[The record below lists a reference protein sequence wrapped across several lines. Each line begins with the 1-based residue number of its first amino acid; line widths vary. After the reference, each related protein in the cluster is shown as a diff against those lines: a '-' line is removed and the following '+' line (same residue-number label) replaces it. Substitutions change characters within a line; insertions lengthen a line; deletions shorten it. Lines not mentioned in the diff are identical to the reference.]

1 MRLPQRRQTGARRKS
16 APSFSPIPISPAASR
31 RPGGSPPKSTD
42 EQAAAGLDRLSP
54 DELSKF
60 TDLNDAY
67 RGRFGIP
74 FIMAV
79 KGKSKA
85 DILAAFERR
94 LDNDPDAETQTAL
107 VEIDRIA
114 ALRLADILK

>member
-1 MRLPQRRQTGARRKS
+1 MVAGLGPFADVVVDPRHSAAGAKGRLAQAGRLTAE
-16 APSFSPIPISPAASR
+16 
-31 RPGGSPPKSTD
+31 STD
-42 EQAAAGLDRLSP
+42 EQAGAGLDRLSP

-67 RGRFGIP
+67 RGRFGTP